1 VIVRGRGE
9 AVLLALL
16 LLPGVAAAQD
26 EQPPPALAPPPVQ
39 APTPEGYGLPPPT
52 SPPARAPEP
61 EPAPVPA
68 QSPSASDDIRYID
81 AHSDRYLFFPG
92 GEVIPEGSVAISSYE
107 VALLRLAYGIT
118 DDLMLETF
126 ILPPWDRI
134 VSDGDDFPLFIDAGI
149 KLNVVRT
156 DGFRAAVFGSLE
168 AFLDLERERNNA
180 YALRVGGAGQICFEP
195 TCHSSIALSTQI
207 FFTGGDTDGATVAAM
222 GVGIA
227 GRVSEW
233 VSFLAEPT
241 TIVFLGDDS
250 GDEGG
255 ISWLSFG
262 LRISRANFGLDV
274 VGLYIFTGEDDP
286 LILPFLAFT
295 YRTDPSQTATSAP
308 LLAGYRPW

>member
-1 VIVRGRGE
+1 
-9 AVLLALL
+9 
-16 LLPGVAAAQD
+16 
-26 EQPPPALAPPPVQ
+26 
-39 APTPEGYGLPPPT
+39 
-52 SPPARAPEP
+52 
-61 EPAPVPA
+61 
-68 QSPSASDDIRYID
+68 
-81 AHSDRYLFFPG
+81 
-92 GEVIPEGSVAISSYE
+92 
-107 VALLRLAYGIT
+107 
-118 DDLMLETF
+118 
-126 ILPPWDRI
+126 
-134 VSDGDDFPLFIDAGI
+134 
-149 KLNVVRT
+149 
-156 DGFRAAVFGSLE
+156 VFGLE

-241 TIVFLGDDS
+241 TLVFLGDDS

-274 VGLYIFTGEDDP
+274 VGLYIFTGEDDRDP
-286 LILPFLAFT
+286 LRRLPTGPTRA
-295 YRTDPSQTATSAP
+295 RQPPAP
-308 LLAGYRPW
+308 LSRVSAGDRALSLVRCACFSHRRSPARSLLPSGRDHSVKQIRSDALHPGRAGQPR